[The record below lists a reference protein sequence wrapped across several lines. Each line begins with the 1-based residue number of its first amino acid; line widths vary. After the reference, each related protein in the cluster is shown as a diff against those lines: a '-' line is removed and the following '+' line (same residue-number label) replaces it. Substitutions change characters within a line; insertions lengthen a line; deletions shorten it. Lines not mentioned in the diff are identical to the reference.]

1 MNQQDGNEIRMSA
14 DALIALVMAEAEA
27 REMAAMPGPEA
38 MGAAF
43 QPSQRFE
50 KKMRRLLRQARW
62 KKQKREALRA
72 ARRMFVVVTT
82 VVTVFTCMLMPA
94 RAVREAVVSTV
105 MNWRE
110 QFVEVVFEQKG
121 KDKMTLDGVEL
132 TYLPEGFSLA
142 EPAIVERSRLR
153 VRYQSNE
160 QDWILIRI
168 LPIEDFQIVALD
180 DEHASYYQITFGENS
195 AVWGIAKDGSNTLV
209 WQKQGFSCQISSNR
223 DLSELIKIAE
233 GITFGN
239 TSEDVGKV
247 FDSQR

>member
-62 KKQKREALRA
+62 KKKKREALRA

-110 QFVEVVFEQKG
+110 QFVEVVFSGESVKSTSSGLKIETSYVPQG
-121 KDKMTLDGVEL
+121 FEL
-132 TYLPEGFSLA
+132 SNPIGNSIDRYVA
-142 EPAIVERSRLR
+142 
-153 VRYQSNE
+153 RYQADNGQWFVIRVLDIENIQATALDNEYITHYNIEFMGQEAIWGIMKDYSNE
-160 QDWILIRI
+160 
-168 LPIEDFQIVALD
+168 
-180 DEHASYYQITFGENS
+180 
-195 AVWGIAKDGSNTLV
+195 LV
-209 WQKQGFSCQISSNR
+209 WSQNKYSYHISGNIGIT
-223 DLSELIKIAE
+223 ELLKIAE
-233 GITFGN
+233 GLKL
-239 TSEDVGKV
+239 E
-247 FDSQR
+247 

>member
-62 KKQKREALRA
+62 KKKKREALRA

-110 QFVEVVFEQKG
+110 QFVEVVFEHEEEN
-121 KDKMTLDGVEL
+121 DVLCLPLRVIL
-132 TYLPEGFSLA
+132 TYIPEGFVVTEENIVDGTRFYA
-142 EPAIVERSRLR
+142 E
-153 VRYQSNE
+153 YQKAKK
-160 QDWILIRI
+160 DWFVVRI
-168 LPIEDFQIVALD
+168 LPVERDQAVALD
-180 DEHASYYQITFGENS
+180 NEYTSYYQMRFDDTDAI
-195 AVWGIAKDGSNTLV
+195 WGIMKDESNELV
-209 WQKQGFSCQISSNR
+209 WQDNGWSFHISSNFG
-223 DLSELIKIAE
+223 LQEIMKIADGIEFYTE
-233 GITFGN
+233 G
-239 TSEDVGKV
+239 S
-247 FDSQR
+247 

>member
-110 QFVEVVFEQKG
+110 QFVEVVFEHEQ
-121 KDKMTLDGVEL
+121 DADSAVFLHDVEL
-132 TYLPEGFSLA
+132 TYIPEGFSL
-142 EPAIVERSRLR
+142 VESAVTSESRFWEK
-153 VRYQSNE
+153 YQSE
-160 QDWILIRI
+160 KSEWFAIRI
-168 LPIEDFQIVALD
+168 LPVQEEQVILLD
-180 DEHASYYQITFGENS
+180 DEYTRYYRVHFDDVEAIWSVTRDKNNTLIWRKGHLSYQINGNCE
-195 AVWGIAKDGSNTLV
+195 
-209 WQKQGFSCQISSNR
+209 
-223 DLSELIKIAE
+223 LSEIVKIAE
-233 GITFGN
+233 GIILP
-239 TSEDVGKV
+239 SAI
-247 FDSQR
+247 DSKQ

>member
-1 MNQQDGNEIRMSA
+1 MNQQEGNEIRMSA

-72 ARRMFVVVTT
+72 ARRMFVAVTT

-110 QFVEVVFEQKG
+110 QFVEVVFEHEEGAQEAVLNK
-121 KDKMTLDGVEL
+121 VEL
-132 TYLPEGFSLA
+132 TYLPDGFSLS
-142 EPAIVERSRLR
+142 EPISVTDSRFWARYHSSSGNWIV
-153 VRYQSNE
+153 
-160 QDWILIRI
+160 IRI
-168 LPIEDFQIVALD
+168 LPIQDEQSTVLD
-180 DEHASYYQITFGENS
+180 DEFTSYYQISFDQIN
-195 AVWGIAKDGSNTLV
+195 AVWGNTRNGINSLM
-209 WQKQGFSCQISSNR
+209 WNDSGLSFHISSSCE
-223 DLSELIKIAE
+223 LSEIINVSK
-233 GITFGN
+233 GISVDTSAN
-239 TSEDVGKV
+239 TM
-247 FDSQR
+247 

>member
-62 KKQKREALRA
+62 KKKKREALRA

-105 MNWRE
+105 MNWQE
-110 QFVEVVFEQKG
+110 QFVEVVFTENESQV
-121 KDKMTLDGVEL
+121 TSAELDVNF
-132 TYLPEGFSLA
+132 TYVPEGFALVGQTSIGNGRFLA
-142 EPAIVERSRLR
+142 KYRAGSREWYTIRGANIKGNQATALDSEY
-153 VRYQSNE
+153 VRYYY
-160 QDWILIRI
+160 
-168 LPIEDFQIVALD
+168 IEFMNKKAI
-180 DEHASYYQITFGENS
+180 
-195 AVWGIAKDGSNTLV
+195 WGIMKDGSNEIV
-209 WQKQGFSCQISSNR
+209 WDQGGIVFHISGSLNI
-223 DLSELIKIAE
+223 SEMLRVAE
-233 GITFGN
+233 SVT
-239 TSEDVGKV
+239 TE
-247 FDSQR
+247 

>member
-1 MNQQDGNEIRMSA
+1 MNQQEGNEIRMSA

-50 KKMRRLLRQARW
+50 KKMGRLLRQARW

-72 ARRMFVVVTT
+72 ARRMFVAVTT

-110 QFVEVVFEQKG
+110 QFVEVVFEHEQ
-121 KDKMTLDGVEL
+121 DADSAIFLHDVEL
-132 TYLPEGFSLA
+132 TYIPEGFSLVESANITNSRFRA
-142 EPAIVERSRLR
+142 EYLSPNGEWIIV
-153 VRYQSNE
+153 
-160 QDWILIRI
+160 RI
-168 LPIEDFQIVALD
+168 LPIHNEQALAMD
-180 DEHASYYQITFGENS
+180 DEFSTYYRLSTNEID
-195 AVWGIAKDGSNTLV
+195 AIWGITKEESNTLV
-209 WQKQGFSCQISSNR
+209 WEKDDFTFQISASN
-223 DLSELIKIAE
+223 DLSELFIIAE
-233 GITFGN
+233 GIQICASRNHG
-239 TSEDVGKV
+239 
-247 FDSQR
+247 

>member
-50 KKMRRLLRQARW
+50 KKMGRLLRQARW

-72 ARRMFVVVTT
+72 ARRMFVAVTT

-110 QFVEVVFEQKG
+110 QFVEVVFEHEQ
-121 KDKMTLDGVEL
+121 DADSAVFLHDVEL
-132 TYLPEGFSLA
+132 TYIPEGFSVAGA
-142 EPAIVERSRLR
+142 ENMSISRFWTK
-153 VRYQSNE
+153 YQDE
-160 QDWILIRI
+160 DGKWFAVRI
-168 LPIEDFQIVALD
+168 LPIQNLQATTSD
-180 DEHASYYQITFGENS
+180 DEFARYYQIRFSGGDAT
-195 AVWGIAKDGSNTLV
+195 WGITKDKNNTLI
-209 WQKQGFSCQISSNR
+209 WQN
-223 DLSELIKIAE
+223 SELFFQINSSCEISEVIKIAE
-233 GITFGN
+233 GITFV
-239 TSEDVGKV
+239 TSDEKNG
-247 FDSQR
+247 

>member
-110 QFVEVVFEQKG
+110 QFVEVVFEHEEDAQEAVLNK
-121 KDKMTLDGVEL
+121 VEL
-132 TYLPEGFSLA
+132 TYLPDGFSLS
-142 EPAIVERSRLR
+142 ESIVMKESHFWGK
-153 VRYQSNE
+153 YQSENG
-160 QDWILIRI
+160 DWLAIRV
-168 LPIEDFQIVALD
+168 LPIQEEQTTALD
-180 DEHASYYQITFGENS
+180 DEYAKYYQVLFDGIDATWSVTRDGNNVLLWHKYGLSFQAS
-195 AVWGIAKDGSNTLV
+195 A
-209 WQKQGFSCQISSNR
+209 SC
-223 DLSELIKIAE
+223 DLSEMIKIVE
-233 GITFGN
+233 GIRVNF
-239 TSEDVGKV
+239 S
-247 FDSQR
+247 S